1 MAINQD
7 MVGEVF
13 TADTPYE
20 VSREKI
26 REFAAALRDDNP
38 AYHDRDAARALG
50 HPDVIAPPSFLMIIS
65 LEAERKLVYDP
76 ALGVPD
82 PRRMVHREQRF
93 AHRRPV
99 HAGDLLDVSIRI
111 AKVEYLGDNVVL
123 HVEDRITDAG
133 GELVSTA
140 RSTFVA
146 LPADDH
152 EERG

>member
-1 MAINQD
+1 MAINQS

-13 TADTPYE
+13 TDAPYE

-65 LEAERKLVYDP
+65 LEAERKFTYNP
-76 ALGVPD
+76 ALGLGD
-82 PRRMVHREQRF
+82 PRRLVHREQRF

-99 HAGDLLDVSIRI
+99 RAGDVLTVTSTVVDIR
-111 AKVEYLGDNVVL
+111 
-123 HVEDRITDAG
+123 DAG
-133 GELVSTA
+133 RNELMTTKMGIATTEGEPVADAYSTIVSRGTA
-140 RSTFVA
+140 EGA
-146 LPADDH
+146 Q
-152 EERG
+152 G

>member
-1 MAINQD
+1 MAINQS

-13 TADTPYE
+13 TADEPYE

-26 REFAAALRDDNP
+26 REFATALRDDNP

-65 LEAERKLVYDP
+65 LEAERRLVYDP
-76 ALGVPD
+76 ALGIAD
-82 PRRMVHREQRF
+82 PRRLVHREQRF

-99 HAGDLLDVSIRI
+99 HAGDRLDVAIRI
-111 AKVEYLGDNVVL
+111 AKVEYLGDNEVL
-123 HVEDRITDAG
+123 HFEDRITDAA

-140 RSTFVA
+140 TSTFVSF
-146 LPADDH
+146 PA
-152 EERG
+152 EERR